1 MSHYFELS
9 EIKQKLITVSALAL
23 SGEEF
28 SKRYYM
34 GVNDIQKVYTLSE
47 YTKLTKLIVS
57 NSLIEV
63 SVKMRCLV
71 DDLKQKNIL
80 IEDGDKIKIYN
91 SGRCADGNFKEKGF
105 RFICNKIIHAESFN
119 LDYIGKTTYHAD
131 MVWWSGEITLSGKYD
146 GKNWE
151 FFFSVIHWLDQVMNF
166 INRTEKEITRLQ
178 GDSRDLQN
186 HS

>member
-1 MSHYFELS
+1 MTMFHFGRAKIDSVFCLVMSAISLMGS
-9 EIKQKLITVSALAL
+9 GRSSASAVS
-23 SGEEF
+23 
-28 SKRYYM
+28 
-34 GVNDIQKVYTLSE
+34 T
-47 YTKLTKLIVS
+47 TKLTKLIVS